1 MKRFFVICL
10 SVLLICSLLLP
21 VSPGN
26 VVILNYEPW
35 LFFYDLVDC
44 DENYNI
50 WLGMY
55 SYGGSEELYP
65 IHVDEDD
72 YNAKL
77 LASETPDEPVAEI
90 TDVIKPEP
98 VEFDLSDGDSVSA
111 DIHSESDSGY
121 LQAAAL
127 SPGSQSSLA
136 QSPVMAVTTV
146 PTSGQSYKLQRKY
159 KCRVFLNSQSF
170 DIDKKIRDVTDQMG
184 LMVSIGNVFSVY
196 RPIRRSITLT
206 EPSAEAESRI
216 ADRLK
221 FESLFKW
228 QITYLPKYFK
238 YFDSFAAPVRPPMP
252 FTEVVADLT
261 DNNVRRSMKRLGRR
275 KDD

>member
-10 SVLLICSLLLP
+10 SVLLVCSLLLP
-21 VSPGN
+21 VSAGN

-77 LASETPDEPVAEI
+77 LSSQAPDESITEI
-90 TDVIKPEP
+90 TDVVQSEP
-98 VEFDLSDGDSVSA
+98 IESDLSDGDPVSS

-121 LQAAAL
+121 LEAASFA
-127 SPGSQSSLA
+127 SGSESSGSQSPMLA
-136 QSPVMAVTTV
+136 AASV
-146 PTSGQSYKLQRKY
+146 PTSGLSYVQPELVKIDYAPDATSGTLLAVLYGLLGKPVTAYTYKVRTSYQSDYTGY
-159 KCRVFLNSQSF
+159 
-170 DIDKKIRDVTDQMG
+170 VTEQLDYDANW
-184 LMVSIGNVFSVY
+184 L
-196 RPIRRSITLT
+196 
-206 EPSAEAESRI
+206 A
-216 ADRLK
+216 
-221 FESLFKW
+221 SLALLIVVLFCIFKAGGA
-228 QITYLPKYFK
+228 LLCK
-238 YFDSFAAPVRPPMP
+238 A
-252 FTEVVADLT
+252 
-261 DNNVRRSMKRLGRR
+261 
-275 KDD
+275 

>member
-21 VSPGN
+21 VSAGN

-77 LASETPDEPVAEI
+77 LASQAPDEPLTEI
-90 TDVIKPEP
+90 TDVVQPES
-98 VEFDLSDGDSVSA
+98 VEPDLSDGDPVSS

-121 LQAAAL
+121 LEAASIA
-127 SPGSQSSLA
+127 SGTQSSGSQSPMLA
-136 QSPVMAVTTV
+136 SASV
-146 PTSGQSYKLQRKY
+146 PTSGLSYVQPELVKIDYAPDATSGTLLAVLYGLLGKPVTAYTYKVRTSYQSDYTGY
-159 KCRVFLNSQSF
+159 
-170 DIDKKIRDVTDQMG
+170 VTQQLDYDANW
-184 LMVSIGNVFSVY
+184 L
-196 RPIRRSITLT
+196 
-206 EPSAEAESRI
+206 A
-216 ADRLK
+216 
-221 FESLFKW
+221 SLVLLLVVLFCIFKAGGA
-228 QITYLPKYFK
+228 LLCK
-238 YFDSFAAPVRPPMP
+238 A
-252 FTEVVADLT
+252 
-261 DNNVRRSMKRLGRR
+261 
-275 KDD
+275 